1 MTGLSDAIVETTIV
15 DSTELFNYL
24 CKIESKVFGLF
35 SGESEDRFTG
45 VDTIKDVWFDV
56 VS

>member
-24 CKIESKVFGLF
+24 CKIESKVFRTFFRGSQRNGL
-35 SGESEDRFTG
+35 R
-45 VDTIKDVWFDV
+45 
-56 VS
+56 VSTPLKMFGLML